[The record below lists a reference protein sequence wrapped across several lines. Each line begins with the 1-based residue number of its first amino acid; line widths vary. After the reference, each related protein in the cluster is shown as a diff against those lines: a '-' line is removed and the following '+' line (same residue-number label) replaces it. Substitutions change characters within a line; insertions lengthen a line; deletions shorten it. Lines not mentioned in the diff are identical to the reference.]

1 MTTDRLA
8 SADPARGRACAL
20 PSAGDETVRRSQH
33 RLRLD
38 RRCHCSLDA
47 PHDQASAALRPC
59 PSGGPRATRAQV
71 RPCATERRARGSG
84 AVRGRQHRAR
94 CGCRPRR
101 GLDRRLAR
109 PRLPRSGN
117 RQLGRQRCKP
127 GRSRQPSADTAD
139 PTFRPRLAVR
149 RGNDILRHRRLDELV
164 RDSEALLRRLHR
176 YGDAIVWMGP
186 PNIGLAPLFVPP
198 LSWWFSRR
206 ARRACDAFKGVAGR
220 ERAHYVDFYRQA
232 RFDTF
237 SAAPKHFFAADD
249 IHPSTNAYRFCY
261 HAAAI
266 RQRVAACLFD
276 RTSPVES
283 CRQSLALQR
292 SAASALPQQ

>member
-1 MTTDRLA
+1 MKPFAAPSTGFALTGAVIAASMLLMTRQ
-8 SADPARGRACAL
+8 ARRCAHALRAGRGLPVHKFGRAPQSDEPVARVL
-20 PSAGDETVRRSQH
+20 FVGDSTGLGVGADHAEDSIAG
-33 RLRLD
+33 LL
-38 RRCHCSLDA
+38 
-47 PHDQASAALRPC
+47 
-59 PSGGPRATRAQV
+59 
-71 RPCATERRARGSG
+71 ARDYPEVEIANW
-84 AVRGRQHRAR
+84 AVRGAS
-94 CGCRPRR
+94 
-101 GLDRRLAR
+101 LAEVASH
-109 PRLPRSGN
+109 LPT
-117 RQLGRQRCKP
+117 P
-127 GRSRQPSADTAD
+127 PTQPFDLVLLFAGA
-139 PTFRPRLAVR
+139 
-149 RGNDILRHRRLDELV
+149 NDILRHRRLDELV